1 MTLAQLVKG
10 SIGGGILLSVASV
23 SAVSAA
29 SIPGLF
35 STGVDGSGNA
45 LAPGASDPHYVV
57 LETGN
62 NAFTISSPPFNYVAN
77 SAASMWIWEQA
88 NGQPT
93 WTTRTLRTTFDLTGF
108 DLSTTSIK
116 GRWAADDFV
125 DDIKINGVSIGPI
138 PNYPGDENFN
148 SLHPFTISSGFTT
161 GINTLDFVVR
171 DTGNVAGFRVDFT
184 PVPEPSAVLGLVLLG
199 FGALLKRR

>member
-1 MTLAQLVKG
+1 MTLAKLIKG
-10 SIGGGILLSVASV
+10 AIGGGVLLSLASV

-29 SIPGLF
+29 SIPSLF
-35 STGVDGSGNA
+35 STGVDGAGNA
-45 LAPGASDPHYVV
+45 LAPGALDPHYVV
-57 LETGN
+57 VGTGN
-62 NAFTISSPPFNYVAN
+62 NAVTISSLPFNYVAN
-77 SAASMWIWEQA
+77 NATSMWIWEQPS
-88 NGQPT
+88 GQPT

-116 GRWAADDFV
+116 GRWAADDFL
-125 DDIKINGVSIGPI
+125 DDILINGVSIGPI

-148 SLHPFTISSGFTT
+148 SLHPFTISSGFAT

-199 FGALLKRR
+199 FGAFLKRR